1 MHARRL
7 VVLMSVA
14 ALAAASCGRA
24 RPAAPPFPSATT
36 RQSPPAFT
44 PSLTAPLN
52 DAARAWIEQ
61 TLAGLTLRQKVG
73 QMTTAWVLG
82 DYASTSDPSFIEVR
96 DWVVKD
102 EVGGITMSLGTPI
115 EAAAKINDLQRL
127 ARIPMLVHSDLEP
140 NLGRLE
146 GGIFA
151 PYAYRAGSATV
162 IPANMAI
169 GATGDPELARQAGAI
184 TGREALAVGINV
196 VFAPVV
202 DVNNNPANPVINTR
216 SFGEDPVQVAR
227 FAAAFV
233 RGVQGAGAAATA
245 KHFPGHG
252 DTDTD
257 SHLALPVV
265 KSDRRRLDRVELVP
279 FRAAIAAGVMGVM
292 SAHIALPAIGN
303 DSTPATLRPEI
314 ITGLLRDTLGFTG
327 VTFTDALSMEGIGA
341 GFTVEKSAVM
351 AVKAGN
357 DVLLKPTDVRRA
369 IDAVVAAV
377 ERGEI
382 PRERIDQ
389 SVRRLLELK
398 LRVGVIQRPVVS
410 LEALRDTVGAAGHRQ
425 VAQVIAERAITL
437 VRDRDNLVPMAALA
451 AAPTAR
457 GASTLVLTYSP
468 EADIDAGRPFA
479 AAMRAG
485 LRTGTRSQ
493 RIGPRTPR
501 AELDSLGQGA
511 ERLVFSTHGRTIEG
525 EGKLA
530 VAPQVA
536 RWLDSVAVVRPVVM
550 VAFGNPYVIR
560 QFRNIRTYVLA
571 YGTGPTLESAAAR
584 AITGRAAISGRAPI
598 SLPGF
603 FSRGD
608 GIPRFLPIAR
618 EALPTV
624 MKDSLQSL
632 LDRAV
637 RDSAF
642 PGAVAV
648 VGRGDRVLATVSAG
662 HLDWKDSPV
671 PDDRTLWDMASL
683 TKIVAM
689 TSSVMQLVEQGR
701 IDLDAP
707 VQKYLPEWT
716 GPNKDK
722 VTIRHLLTHSS
733 GMPGWRALY
742 KEATSPEQAMQI
754 VMQTPLDTVPGV
766 RMVYSDL
773 GAILMGQV
781 LLRVSGQRVDAYARD
796 HVFGP
801 LKMTDT
807 QFLPDKSLLPRIA
820 PTEVDPWRQR
830 QIHGEV
836 HDENAFV
843 LGGVSTHAGL
853 FSTAHDVAR
862 LAQAYLNGGT
872 LDGARIWSPETIRL
886 FTTVQ
891 DSTFSNRALGW
902 ETPNG
907 TNSAGRLMRRPAF
920 GHTGFTGTSLWIDP
934 ANDLFVVLLTNRVNP
949 TRQNTKIGG
958 VRQAVADMAEALS
971 SAAKP

>member
-7 VVLMSVA
+7 VFLMSVA
-14 ALAAASCGRA
+14 ALVAASCGRA
-24 RPAAPPFPSATT
+24 RPATPPFPSATT
-36 RQSPPAFT
+36 RLSPPAFT
-44 PSLTAPLN
+44 PSLSAPLN
-52 DAARAWIEQ
+52 DAARTWIEQ
-61 TLAGLTLRQKVG
+61 TLAGMSLRQKVG
-73 QMTTAWVLG
+73 QMTSAWVLG
-82 DYASTSDPSFIEVR
+82 DYTSTSDPSFVEVR

-115 EAAAKINDLQRL
+115 EVAAKLNDLQRM

-151 PYAYRAGSATV
+151 PYTYGAGSATV
-162 IPANMAI
+162 FPANMAI
-169 GATGDPELARQAGAI
+169 GATGDTSLARRAGEI
-184 TGREALAVGINV
+184 TGREAMAVGINV
-196 VFAPVV
+196 VFAPTV

-216 SFGEDPVQVAR
+216 SFGEDPAQVA
-227 FAAAFV
+227 AMSAAFV
-233 RGVQGAGAAATA
+233 LGVQSAGAVATA

-265 KSDRRRLDRVELVP
+265 RSTRARLDQVELVP
-279 FRAAIAAGVMGVM
+279 FRAAIRAGVMGVM
-292 SAHIALPAIGN
+292 SAHIALPALGK
-303 DSTPATLRPEI
+303 DSTPATLRRDV

-327 VTFTDALSMEGIGA
+327 VAYTDALSMEGIGA
-341 GFTVEKSAVM
+341 GYTIEKSAVM
-351 AVKAGN
+351 AVQAGA
-357 DVLLKPTDVRRA
+357 DVLLKPSNVRRA

-382 PRERIDQ
+382 PVERIDA
-389 SVRRLLELK
+389 SVRRLLEHK
-398 LRVGVIQRPVVS
+398 LRVGVVQRPFVS
-410 LEALRDTVGAAGHRQ
+410 LEALRDSVGAIGHRR
-425 VAQVIAERAITL
+425 VAQEIAEKAITL
-437 VRDRDNLVPMAALA
+437 VRDRGGLVPL
-451 AAPTAR
+451 AR
-457 GASTLVLTYSP
+457 GTPTLVLTYAP
-468 EADIDAGRPFA
+468 EADIGAGRAFA
-479 AAMRAG
+479 AEMRAG
-485 LRTGTRSQ
+485 LGSGTRSQ
-493 RIGPRTPR
+493 RVNARTPR

-511 ERLVFSTHGRTIEG
+511 VRLVFSTHGRTIEG

-536 RWLDSVAVVRPVVM
+536 QWLDSVAAARPVVM

-560 QFRNIRTYVLA
+560 QFHNIRTCVLA

-584 AITGRAAISGRAPI
+584 AVTGRAAISGHAPI

-603 FSRGD
+603 YSRGD
-608 GIPRFLPIAR
+608 GIPRFLPFAR

-648 VGRGDRVLATVSAG
+648 VGRRDRVLATVSAG
-662 HLDWKDSPV
+662 HLDWKDSPA

-689 TSSVMQLVEQGR
+689 TSAVMQLVEQGR
-701 IDLDAP
+701 IDLNAP
-707 VQKYLPEWT
+707 VQKYLPEWK
-716 GPNKDK
+716 GPDKEK

-733 GMPGWRALY
+733 GLPGWRALY

-754 VMQTPLDTVPGV
+754 VMETPLDTVPGA

-781 LLRVSGQRVDAYARD
+781 LQRVSGQRVDAYARE

-801 LKMTDT
+801 LRMTDT

-853 FSTAHDVAR
+853 FSTAHDVTR

-872 LDGARIWSPETIRL
+872 LDGARIWSPETIKL

-891 DSTFSNRALGW
+891 DSAFSNRALGW

-907 TNSAGRLMRRPAF
+907 TNSAGRLMKRPAF

-934 ANDLFVVLLTNRVNP
+934 TNDLFVVLLTNRVNP
-949 TRQNTKIGG
+949 TRQNLKIGG
-958 VRQAVADMAEALS
+958 MRQAVADMAEALN

>member
-1 MHARRL
+1 
-7 VVLMSVA
+7 MSAA

-24 RPAAPPFPSATT
+24 RPAAPPFPSAST
-36 RQSPPAFT
+36 RLSPPAFT

-52 DAARAWIEQ
+52 DAARTWIEQ

-73 QMTTAWVLG
+73 QMTSAWVLG
-82 DYASTSDPSFIEVR
+82 DYTSTSDPSFMEVR

-102 EVGGITMSLGTPI
+102 EVGGLTMSLGTPI
-115 EAAAKINDLQRL
+115 EVAAKLNDLQRL
-127 ARIPMLVHSDLEP
+127 ARIPLLVHSDLEP

-151 PYAYRAGSATV
+151 PYAYGAGSATV

-169 GATGDPELARQAGAI
+169 GATGDVSLARRAGEI

-196 VFAPVV
+196 VFAPTV

-227 FAAAFV
+227 LGAAFV
-233 RGVQGAGAAATA
+233 QGVQSAGAAATA

-265 KSDRRRLDRVELVP
+265 KSDRRRLDQVELVP
-279 FRAAIAAGVMGVM
+279 FRAAIAAGVAGVM
-292 SAHIALPAIGN
+292 SAHIALPAIGR
-303 DSTPATLRPEI
+303 DSAPATLRPEI
-314 ITGLLRDTLGFTG
+314 ITGLLRDTLGFRG
-327 VTFTDALSMEGIGA
+327 IAYTDALSMEGIG
-341 GFTVEKSAVM
+341 GGYTVEKSAVL
-351 AVKAGN
+351 AVKAGA
-357 DVLLKPTDVRRA
+357 DVLLKPTDVHRA
-369 IDAVVAAV
+369 IAAVVSAV
-377 ERGEI
+377 ENNEI
-382 PRERIDQ
+382 PMARIDA
-389 SVRRLLELK
+389 SVRRLLEMK
-398 LRVGVIQRPVVS
+398 LRVGVIQRPFVS
-410 LEALRDTVGAAGHRQ
+410 LEALRDTVGASEHRQ
-425 VAQVIAERAITL
+425 LAATIAERAITL
-437 VRDRDNLVPMAALA
+437 VRDRDGLVPLKVVQ
-451 AAPTAR
+451 
-457 GASTLVLTYSP
+457 GSTLVLTYAP
-468 EADIDAGRPFA
+468 EADISAGRTFA
-479 AAMRAG
+479 ATLRAAVSG
-485 LRTGTRSQ
+485 GWRVQ
-493 RIGPRTPR
+493 RIGARTPR
-501 AELDSLGQGA
+501 SELDSLGRGVQ
-511 ERLVFSTHGRTIEG
+511 RVVFSTHGRTIEG
-525 EGKLA
+525 EGRLA
-530 VAPQVA
+530 IAPQVA
-536 RWLDSVAVVRPVVM
+536 QWLDSVAAVAPVV
-550 VAFGNPYVIR
+550 VVSHGNPYVIR
-560 QFRNIRTYVLA
+560 QFRNVGTYA
-571 YGTGPTLESAAAR
+571 MAFGTGATVEKASAL
-584 AITGRAAISGRAPI
+584 AIGGHRPVSGHSPI

-603 FSRGD
+603 YSRGD

-662 HLDWKDSPV
+662 HLDWKDSPA

-701 IDLDAP
+701 ISLDVP

-733 GMPGWRALY
+733 GLPGWRPLY

-754 VMQTPLDTVPGV
+754 VMQTPLDTVPGA

-773 GAILMGQV
+773 GAIVMGQV

-807 QFLPDKSLLPRIA
+807 QFLPDKALLPRIA

-853 FSTAHDVAR
+853 FSTAHDVTR

-907 TNSAGRLMRRPAF
+907 TNSAGRLMKRPAF

-949 TRQNTKIGG
+949 TRQNLRIGG
-958 VRQAVADMAEALS
+958 VRQAVADLAEALH
-971 SAAKP
+971 AATSR